1 MLLSALKILIFFAV
15 VLCLA
20 LGAVQL
26 SETGHALRLVYAGTE
41 YTLGPVQA
49 LIALVLLLAAGWIAF
64 KVLGLALAF
73 IRFLMGDETA
83 IDRYFARS
91 RERKGYEALSEGML
105 AVASGGGGTAEGWAG
120 GVGRGSGS
128 VTVIAGSASA
138 KGRR

>member
-49 LIALVLLLAAGWIAF
+49 LIQ
-64 KVLGLALAF
+64 
-73 IRFLMGDETA
+73 
-83 IDRYFARS
+83 
-91 RERKGYEALSEGML
+91 
-105 AVASGGGGTAEGWAG
+105 
-120 GVGRGSGS
+120 
-128 VTVIAGSASA
+128 
-138 KGRR
+138 